1 MPTIAYRAAARLAVT
16 VALVALVTSGCGGGT
31 KTGDTQAGTTQT
43 TAAQTNG
50 LEQQSAAQVQ
60 QAAVAALKSAKS
72 VHVTGTA
79 LEEGKPGQVDLR
91 IQGNAS
97 SGTMEL
103 EGVKLEITAI
113 GDAVYLKGDQKTW
126 EMFGVPAAAG
136 RALANK
142 WVKVPPGQV
151 TNLSGFSLDDLAAQL
166 AEADNPLEPGV
177 EQTTL
182 DGNKVVVIS
191 QQDGSKLHVANTGP
205 AYPLRGEMK
214 GTNAGRIDLTEYGAD
229 FNITAPSDAIDL
241 GEVG

>member
-1 MPTIAYRAAARLAVT
+1 M
-16 VALVALVTSGCGGGT
+16 
-31 KTGDTQAGTTQT
+31 
-43 TAAQTNG
+43 
-50 LEQQSAAQVQ
+50 
-60 QAAVAALKSAKS
+60 
-72 VHVTGTA
+72 
-79 LEEGKPGQVDLR
+79 
-91 IQGNAS
+91 
-97 SGTMEL
+97 
-103 EGVKLEITAI
+103 KLEITAI

-191 QQDGSKLHVANTGP
+191 QQDGSKLYVANTGP

-214 GTNAGRIDLTEYGAD
+214 GANAGRIDLTEYGAD
-229 FNITAPSDAIDL
+229 PRHARIWMARRGFL
-241 GEVG
+241 FCRKGEVREIMRPIPLPGESVRWGLCDGIHRDDHEFVPA